1 MYNTSHILEL
11 NKHKREKIMNAS
23 VRTKIKSVEAGEW
36 AGRREEIVEKKE
48 IWSVGGGVCSLIY
61 ILRNKRAKAPC
72 SISIFSCLS
81 HLPLENWLK
90 FPVFYLFQ
98 IKVMSSRRKRSA
110 YTADRQPAATNT
122 QITLDYMQFG
132 IRHTCPTNAEY
143 MIYFSFTKLPYNAIT
158 LSRPMM
164 CNFLSLAH
172 S

>member
-1 MYNTSHILEL
+1 M
-11 NKHKREKIMNAS
+11 
-23 VRTKIKSVEAGEW
+23 
-36 AGRREEIVEKKE
+36 
-48 IWSVGGGVCSLIY
+48 CSLIY

-98 IKVMSSRRKRSA
+98 IKVISSRRKRSA

-122 QITLDYMQFG
+122 QITLDYMRFG

-164 CNFLSLAH
+164 CHFLSLSLTPNVLFSLSTCTFFPFCSLSNDEH
-172 S
+172 NIVIK